1 MLKNGLIMIKKYNYF
16 FILIFVCLFHLSIQL
31 INIDTSFRIYAL
43 HSNDPIYLYFFDN
56 FYQNLILF
64 LSGSNDQFQTPLNYS
79 LIKLSDWLNKE
90 YGLIVLN
97 FLSSIILIISIT
109 YLIKQFFE
117 IKNVNII
124 LIFFIFFNIFLF
136 FDIFYKNIFQITIL
150 PRIIIGNIIFF
161 YAISHLIKIVK
172 EEKDEI
178 LIFLLFAFFLLLFN
192 FFLFTFFSLISAFF
206 FRFFF
211 KKKNIL
217 QILFFFILSSAYI
230 LYTSFNI
237 DNSKLGVG
245 YENIDVVRTLFDL
258 LSRKIFL
265 LLISLCLIN
274 ILLSCLL
281 FKNNERKFL
290 LSFGFSILFIP
301 IIFICSG
308 LNFQNYHFLD
318 YSFFLLCIYFI
329 INLLKLFKNYESFI
343 FKKNLKFILILSLL
357 MGLTLHF
364 YISDKKPKKI
374 NLSSEY
380 QTLIRKELNKDIF
393 TQYNLK
399 NLETLISY
407 LTENYRKK
415 HVIISNSR
423 FLNNYLTY
431 IHNSKV
437 VFKNRVHKMNIHNDE
452 YFNLLSNVQIKDK
465 HICKEQLVFNYMTHY
480 KYFLSKNTKLNIN
493 KLDMIDE
500 DKNLFKLHTNVFR
513 KYYYVN
519 KSLIYNNFSDHS
531 QFDILYVIFKD
542 NVCSNIKFEK
552 VFYENQDF
560 IIGNF

>member
-1 MLKNGLIMIKKYNYF
+1 
-16 FILIFVCLFHLSIQL
+16 
-31 INIDTSFRIYAL
+31 
-43 HSNDPIYLYFFDN
+43 
-56 FYQNLILF
+56 
-64 LSGSNDQFQTPLNYS
+64 
-79 LIKLSDWLNKE
+79 
-90 YGLIVLN
+90 
-97 FLSSIILIISIT
+97 
-109 YLIKQFFE
+109 
-117 IKNVNII
+117 
-124 LIFFIFFNIFLF
+124 
-136 FDIFYKNIFQITIL
+136 
-150 PRIIIGNIIFF
+150 
-161 YAISHLIKIVK
+161 
-172 EEKDEI
+172 
-178 LIFLLFAFFLLLFN
+178 
-192 FFLFTFFSLISAFF
+192 
-206 FRFFF
+206 
-211 KKKNIL
+211 
-217 QILFFFILSSAYI
+217 
-230 LYTSFNI
+230 
-237 DNSKLGVG
+237 
-245 YENIDVVRTLFDL
+245 
-258 LSRKIFL
+258 
-265 LLISLCLIN
+265 
-274 ILLSCLL
+274 
-281 FKNNERKFL
+281 
-290 LSFGFSILFIP
+290 
-301 IIFICSG
+301 
-308 LNFQNYHFLD
+308 
-318 YSFFLLCIYFI
+318 
-329 INLLKLFKNYESFI
+329 
-343 FKKNLKFILILSLL
+343 

-480 KYFLSKNTKLNIN
+480 KYFLSKNTKLNID